1 MNYFEPDPHGDVLL
15 VLKRPNQHQLVESQN
30 ASDKPHQA
38 GEAIQPISGEDEKAS
53 NKETCGRDEVR
64 FRLSSKH
71 LSLASPVF
79 NAMLSGGWKESITP
93 VDRSEKNQNEEA
105 QDGQLREITATEWD
119 TEAFLLLLNIFHGR
133 HRQVPLVI
141 DLDMLVKMS
150 VLVDYYKSY
159 EITEFFMNIW
169 VNKLLDT
176 LPNSH
181 GKDSMKWLFV
191 SWVTSHADI
200 FKKMTELAM
209 RESNG
214 PLETWGLPL
223 PLALLTTIEKRRS
236 AALYKILLNIRT
248 VRDRLSTGA
257 NPYGCCFECSS
268 MLLGSLIKEMTKIGL
283 GEMQLIKPFGG
294 RSVKDVKDT
303 VLGLRSPIWY
313 TKDRQHECILAGH
326 LEPTADAVW
335 EKLVGL
341 SLKDFRPQY

>member
-223 PLALLTTIEKRRS
+223 PLALLR
-236 AALYKILLNIRT
+236 
-248 VRDRLSTGA
+248 
-257 NPYGCCFECSS
+257 
-268 MLLGSLIKEMTKIGL
+268 L